1 MGYFSGFFG
10 KEINASLI
18 TLLSMPSLDVAMP
31 LALFIVVVVAMLL
44 NKRVQGKLM
53 ATVEEKQF
61 QPKDIILLVVFMA
74 IIVSAIAYTS
84 VVNPGNVFPTILL
97 VFFLSSYTMLL
108 FTFSYVFSNLART
121 RAQLLSLGFGI
132 AGLIAGFAS
141 FLGPLQD
148 GITIIR
154 AAAFFGLA
162 AFCFAAIINEQKKAV
177 SKARWYVAVQPPAI
191 FVLLFIFFS
200 GIFNIY
206 SGSLQV
212 WAPFLMDVFGFT
224 FAILIILYLSSM
236 FSWKTVGMFAVLLT
250 ILDIILVIVT
260 PVMIGAA
267 HTFTG
272 LGLPVLVY
280 LPNIPTITSS
290 AGILYRGLGLGDFFF
305 AGVLAVQTFN
315 KFGKKTAFTVAIAM
329 ALAFGIWEFF
339 LGDIIKGLI
348 PIVGR
353 NIGGFPGTVMIISG
367 WAPVIAWKLLSE
379 RHKKTVAPPV
389 APQPIEELP
398 PSGGLAK

>member
-1 MGYFSGFFG
+1 
-10 KEINASLI
+10 
-18 TLLSMPSLDVAMP
+18 MPSLDVAMP
-31 LALFIVVVVAMLL
+31 IALFIIVAVALLL

-53 ATVEEKQF
+53 ATVEEKEF
-61 QPKDIILLVVFMA
+61 RPRDIVLLVVFMA
-74 IIVSAIAYTS
+74 IVISAIAYTS
-84 VVNPGNVFPTILL
+84 LVSPGDVFPTILL
-97 VFFLSSYTMLL
+97 VIFLSSYTMLL
-108 FTFSYVFSNLART
+108 FTFSYVFSNLARI

-132 AGLIAGFAS
+132 AGVIAGAAS
-141 FLGPLQD
+141 FLGPIQD
-148 GITIIR
+148 GITLLR
-154 AAAFFGLA
+154 AAAFFGFA
-162 AFCFAAIINEQKKAV
+162 IFCFGVIVVEQKKTI

-191 FVLLFIFFS
+191 FVMLFLFFS
-200 GIFNIY
+200 GIFKIY
-206 SGSLQV
+206 TGSFQV

-236 FSWKTVGMFAVLLT
+236 FSWKTVGIFAALLT
-250 ILDIILVIVT
+250 IMDIILVIVT

-280 LPNIPTITSS
+280 LPNIPFITSS
-290 AGILYRGLGLGDFFF
+290 TGLLFRGLGLGDFFF

-315 KFGKKTAFTVAIAM
+315 KFGKKTAFGATVAM

-367 WAPVIAWKLLSE
+367 WAPIIAWKLLSDRRNKIVVPPVVQQPSPE
-379 RHKKTVAPPV
+379 VAPNNDL
-389 APQPIEELP
+389 I
-398 PSGGLAK
+398 K

>member
-1 MGYFSGFFG
+1 
-10 KEINASLI
+10 
-18 TLLSMPSLDVAMP
+18 MPSLDVAMP
-31 LALFIVVVVAMLL
+31 IALFIVVAVALLL

-53 ATVEEKQF
+53 ATVEEKEF
-61 QPKDIILLVVFMA
+61 QPRDIILLIVFMA
-74 IIVSAIAYTS
+74 IIISAIGYTS
-84 VVNPGNVFPTILL
+84 LVSPGDVFPTILL
-97 VFFLSSYTMLL
+97 VIFLSSYTMLM
-108 FTFSYVFSNLART
+108 FTFSYVFSNLARI
-121 RAQLLSLGFGI
+121 RAQLLSLGFGV
-132 AGLIAGFAS
+132 AGLIAGGAS

-148 GITIIR
+148 SITVIR
-154 AAAFFGLA
+154 AAAFFGFA
-162 AFCFAAIINEQKKAV
+162 IFCFAAIIFEQKKTI

-191 FVLLFIFFS
+191 FVMLFIFFS

-206 SGSLQV
+206 MGSFQV
-212 WAPFLMDVFGFT
+212 WAPYLMDVFGFT
-224 FAILIILYLSSM
+224 FAILIILYLSSL
-236 FSWKTVGMFAVLLT
+236 FSWKTVGIFAALLT
-250 ILDIILVIVT
+250 IMDIILVIVT
-260 PVMIGAA
+260 PVMLGAA

-280 LPNIPTITSS
+280 LPNIPTISSS

-315 KFGKKTAFTVAIAM
+315 KFGKKIAFTAAVAM

-367 WAPVIAWKLLSE
+367 WAPIIAWKLLSDK
-379 RHKKTVAPPV
+379 RNKIVVPPV
-389 APQPIEELP
+389 AQQSSTEVA
-398 PSGGLAK
+398 PSNDLIK